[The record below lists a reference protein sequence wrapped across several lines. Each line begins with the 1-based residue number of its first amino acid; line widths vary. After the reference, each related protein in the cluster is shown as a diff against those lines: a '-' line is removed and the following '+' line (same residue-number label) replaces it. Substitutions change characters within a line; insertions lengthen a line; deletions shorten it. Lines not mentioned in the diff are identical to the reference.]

1 MSRTILSK
9 PFDKGFQQTALTLL
23 LGEDSMRAALARSVL
38 PILIALLVWSQPV
51 GAKDYLLFYLGG
63 QSNMDG
69 YGRCQELPPELNL
82 AVQGVMIFHG
92 NTAPDG
98 AAVDGRGIW
107 AELGPGHGVGYTSDG
122 ETATYSDRFGLEL
135 TFGRRLQELLPDAN
149 IAFIKY
155 SRGGTSIDL
164 AAAGDFGCWDPDYP
178 GINQYDHFLAAL
190 RNAMSA
196 GDIDG
201 DGERDRL
208 IPAGIV
214 WMQGES
220 DAFYTEG
227 IARRYQQNLKRLVDL
242 IRAALRTDDLPVAI
256 GRISD
261 SGRDDEEKDGKV
273 WNHGEIVRSAQASV
287 VAEDSHAMLVTSTDE
302 YKYSDPWHYD
312 SQGYIDLGRRFAE
325 AIAEILDRPVA
336 PAGSDATSEPGELTL
351 EEKACL
357 VTGHSS
363 WETCPVPRLGIPA
376 VWMADGPVGL
386 RKSTGAKLTESVPA
400 TCFPSSSA
408 MAATW
413 NPELIEKLGAGI
425 GAEARANDVTLLLA
439 PGLNLKR
446 HPLGGRN
453 FEYYSEDPLLSG
465 VTAAAF
471 VRGVQSQG
479 VGATLKHYAVN
490 NQEHRRMTI
499 DAQVDERALRE
510 LYLRGFE
517 IAVKQGQPQ
526 AVMCAYNQVNG
537 IPVSQNRR
545 LLTEI
550 LRAEWGFAGLVVS
563 DWGAVDDPAA
573 AISAGLDLEMP
584 GNPLTPPQIIKAVKN
599 GILQEA
605 DLDRAVSNVLQLV
618 TRQTAMSSLPEL
630 EISEVTA
637 ANHELGREVAI
648 ESMVLLKNDGVLPVS
663 AGRKLLLGVIGRL
676 AFQPRIQGIG
686 SSQIVP
692 TAVDTPWEHLR
703 EVGSVE
709 GHLLDAW
716 QEEYVE
722 DGLTTSQLSDLAQ
735 FLERQDV
742 ALVFAGQRASHDAEA
757 WDRPGMS
764 LAPADLEL
772 IAAVRKAGKQMVVV
786 LTGGGAID
794 VGPFDGDANAILMG
808 WLGGQASG
816 SAVAE
821 VVYGHRSPSGKLSE
835 TFAHS
840 VDDHPSS
847 LNFPGGPLT
856 VSYGEGLYIG
866 YRYFQSFA
874 REVAYP
880 FGHGLSYTTFEYR
893 EAEAPE
899 SFDPH
904 DAAGFD
910 VTVRVCNSGER
921 PGAETVQVYLRHLE
935 PKLSRP
941 ALELVGFQKQEI
953 AAGETQQLTIH
964 VDTDRLA
971 YYHDGHHRRVIEAGH
986 YQLLVGASATDIH
999 FTLPL
1004 EVTKGTM
1011 PRETYTLDHI
1021 IGDIIEDEGG
1031 RVIIDWLLTASGRTP
1046 LSEVEDPF
1054 FAALFK
1060 NLPLRK
1066 LSNFSKG
1073 ALPIEVLE
1081 LQLGL
1086 VNSDMTAEEITAV
1099 LGRAGGTDH

>member
-1 MSRTILSK
+1 MV
-9 PFDKGFQQTALTLL
+9 
-23 LGEDSMRAALARSVL
+23 EEVSMRAALARLVL
-38 PILIALLVWSQPV
+38 PVTMVALLVWSQTV

-69 YGRCQELPPELNL
+69 YGRCQELPPELSQP
-82 AVQGVMIFHG
+82 VQGVMIFHG

-98 AAVDGRGIW
+98 AAVDGRGVW
-107 AELGPGHGVGYTSDG
+107 AELGPGHGVGYTTDG
-122 ETATYSDRFGLEL
+122 ATATYSDRFGLEL
-135 TFGRRLQELLPDAN
+135 TFGRRLQELLPDVS

-190 RNAMSA
+190 RNAMGA

-220 DAFYTEG
+220 DASYTER
-227 IARRYQQNLKRLVDL
+227 IALRYQQNLKRLVDL

-261 SGRDDEEKDGKV
+261 SGRDDREKDGKV
-273 WNHGEIVRSAQASV
+273 WNHGEIVRSAQASF
-287 VAEDSHAMLVTSTDE
+287 VAEDKYAMLVTSTDG
-302 YKYSDPWHYD
+302 YDYSDPWHYD
-312 SQGYIDLGRRFAE
+312 SQGYIDLGTRFAE
-325 AIAEILDRPVA
+325 AVAAMMSRPQTE
-336 PAGSDATSEPGELTL
+336 PTEPKSGPEPGVLTL

-413 NPELIEKLGAGI
+413 NPELIERLGAGI
-425 GAEARANDVTLLLA
+425 GAEARANNVTLLLA

-490 NQEHRRMTI
+490 NQEHRRMSI
-499 DAQVDERALRE
+499 DARVDERALRE

-537 IPVSQNRR
+537 IPASQNRR

-550 LRAEWGFAGLVVS
+550 LRAEWDFSGLVVS

-584 GNPLTPPQIIKAVKN
+584 GNPLTRPQVINAIKN
-599 GILQEA
+599 GTLREA

-637 ANHELGREVAI
+637 ANHELAREVAI
-648 ESMVLLKNDGVLPVS
+648 ESMVLLKNDGVLPIT
-663 AGRKLLLGVIGRL
+663 AGRKLRLGVIGRL

-692 TAVDTPWEHLR
+692 TVVDTAWAYLQEI
-703 EVGSVE
+703 GNVE

-722 DGLTTSQLSDLAQ
+722 DGLTAGQLSDLAQ

-772 IAAVRKAGKQMVVV
+772 IAAVRDAGKQMVIV

-794 VGPFDGDANAILMG
+794 IGPFDGDANAILMG

-856 VSYGEGLYIG
+856 VSYGEGLYVG

-899 SFDPH
+899 SFDPR

-910 VTVRVCNSGER
+910 VTVSVHNSGKR

-941 ALELVGFQKQEI
+941 ALELVGFRKQEI

-964 VDTDRLA
+964 IDTDRLA
-971 YYHDGHHRRVIEAGH
+971 YYHDGHHRWVIEAGH
-986 YQLLVGASATDIH
+986 YQLLVAASVSDTR

-1004 EVTKGTM
+1004 ELTAGTM
-1011 PRETYTLDHI
+1011 PRETYTLDHV
-1021 IGDIIEDEGG
+1021 IGDVYEDERG
-1031 RVIIDWLLTASGRTP
+1031 RVVIDWLLTASGRTP
-1046 LSEVEDPF
+1046 LSEVDDPF
-1054 FAALFK
+1054 FAELFK

-1086 VNSDMTAEEITAV
+1086 VNSDMTAEEITAI
-1099 LGRAGGTDH
+1099 LGRAD